1 MHKLSKKKGKPT
13 MKIIA
18 SFDSPDSADFAAGA
32 VKRAISPLSTIST
45 KERYPSYGN
54 MGLNVFSAYNVV
66 STTPTYSMPIYTPSE
81 FSLSQDLSRQAD
93 YLHNDHIL
101 EVVCRKEDYPIVS
114 KIIIAH
120 GGRNIS
126 KL

>member
-1 MHKLSKKKGKPT
+1 
-13 MKIIA
+13 MKITA

-32 VKRAISPLSTIST
+32 IKRAISPLSSVKT
-45 KERYPSYGN
+45 KELYSNSGDI
-54 MGLNVFSAYNVV
+54 GLNVFSSYNII
-66 STTPTYSMPIYTPSE
+66 SSTPTYSMPVYTPIAFSPSE
-81 FSLSQDLSRQAD
+81 EDGDGAD

-101 EVVCRKEDYPIVS
+101 EVVCRREDYPTVS
-114 KIIIAH
+114 RIIIGH

>member
-1 MHKLSKKKGKPT
+1 

-54 MGLNVFSAYNVV
+54 IGLNVFSAYNVV

-81 FSLSQDLSRQAD
+81 FSLSQDISRQAD

-101 EVVCRKEDYPIVS
+101 EVVCRKEDYPVVS

>member
-1 MHKLSKKKGKPT
+1 

-32 VKRAISPLSTIST
+32 VKRAISPLSTVVA
-45 KERYPSYGN
+45 KDVYPNSGDI
-54 MGLNVFSAYNVV
+54 GLNVFSAFNVT
-66 STTPTYSMPIYTPSE
+66 STTPTYSMPVYNPTA
-81 FSLSQDLSRQAD
+81 FLSGETGDHRSD
-93 YLHNDHIL
+93 YIRNDHIV
-101 EVVCRKEDYPIVS
+101 EVVCRKEDYPVVS
-114 KIIIAH
+114 KIITAY

>member
-1 MHKLSKKKGKPT
+1 

-18 SFDSPDSADFAAGA
+18 SFDSADTADFAAGA
-32 VKRAISPLSTIST
+32 IKRAVSPLSSAEA
-45 KERYPSYGN
+45 KEIPPLHGN
-54 MGLNVFSAYNVV
+54 IGLNVFTAFNVV
-66 STTPTYSMPIYTPSE
+66 STTPTYSMPIYNPAAFDISSDE
-81 FSLSQDLSRQAD
+81 HASD
-93 YLHNDHIL
+93 YAHGDHIV
-101 EVVCRKEDYPIVS
+101 EVVCRKEEYPAVS

>member
-1 MHKLSKKKGKPT
+1 
-13 MKIIA
+13 MKIRA

-32 VKRAISPLSTIST
+32 IQRAISPLSSVKT
-45 KERYPSYGN
+45 KERYSNSGDV
-54 MGLNVFSAYNVV
+54 GLNIFSSYNVI
-66 STTPTYSMPIYTPSE
+66 STTPTYSMPVYTAAES
-81 FSLSQDLSRQAD
+81 SDIGSGAD

-101 EVVCRKEDYPIVS
+101 EVVCRKEDYPTVS
-114 KIIIAH
+114 RIIIGH

>member
-1 MHKLSKKKGKPT
+1 

-18 SFDSPDSADFAAGA
+18 SFDSADTADFAAGD
-32 VKRAISPLSTIST
+32 VQRAISPLSTAVA
-45 KERYPSYGN
+45 KELPPLSENQR
-54 MGLNVFSAYNVV
+54 LNIFAAFNVV
-66 STTPTYSMPIYTPSE
+66 STTPTYSMPTYTPAAFDIS
-81 FSLSQDLSRQAD
+81 AD
-93 YLHNDHIL
+93 EHASDYTHGEHIV
-101 EVVCRKEDYPIVS
+101 EVVCRKEEYPAVS

>member
-1 MHKLSKKKGKPT
+1 

-32 VKRAISPLSTIST
+32 VKRAISPLSTVVAKDIYQNS
-45 KERYPSYGN
+45 GN
-54 MGLNVFSAYNVV
+54 QGLNVFSAFNVI
-66 STTPTYSMPIYTPSE
+66 STTPTYSMPVYTPSE
-81 FSLSQDLSRQAD
+81 FSLREDESRQSD

-101 EVVCRKEDYPIVS
+101 EVVCRKEDYPTVS
-114 KIIIAH
+114 KIITAY